1 MAWIVDS
8 FLIVA
13 TVAVMAVYDWHL
25 ALIAVASFLPVVLLL
40 PACSAASSPPRIG
53 CGRAWASR
61 CRRCRRR

>member
-40 PACSAASSPPRIG
+40 PRLQRRQLAAQDRV
-53 CGRAWASR
+53 RTWASR